1 MVEIFKTNVIEQT
14 QAMLVQK
21 ILSNTFPQ
29 YKINFD
35 LSDCDKVLRIEGES
49 IVPKSIIALLE
60 ANAYDCELLN
70 D

>member
-1 MVEIFKTNVIEQT
+1 MVEIFKTNVVEKT

-21 ILSNTFPQ
+21 ILSNTFPE

-35 LSDCDKVLRIEGES
+35 LSDCDKVLRIEGEN
-49 IVPKSIIALLE
+49 IVPKSIIAVLT

>member
-1 MVEIFKTNVIEQT
+1 MVEIFKTNVVEKT

-21 ILSNTFPQ
+21 ILSNAFPQ

-35 LSDCDKVLRIEGES
+35 LSDCDKVLRIEGET

-60 ANAYDCELLN
+60 ANAYTCELIN
-70 D
+70 